1 MPTTYKKL
9 QGKPVSGVIKS
20 TLERISLHVELS
32 WVKDRELLCLQRA
45 SKDIWEKSMWR
56 LEKQMYEVRKGLT
69 FYTQIA
75 SSIYSPYSLA
85 PSSKRSHSG
94 RMG

>member
-1 MPTTYKKL
+1 MPATYKKL

-20 TLERISLHVELS
+20 SLERISLHVELS

-45 SKDIWEKSMWR
+45 SKDIRKNSVWR
-56 LEKQMYEVRKGLT
+56 LEKQMYEVRKGHILS
-69 FYTQIA
+69 IA
-75 SSIYSPYSLA
+75 CTPWLHL
-85 PSSKRSHSG
+85 PNRSHSS

>member
-1 MPTTYKKL
+1 MPATYKKL

-20 TLERISLHVELS
+20 TLERISLHVELC

-45 SKDIWEKSMWR
+45 SKDIREKSVWR

-69 FYTQIA
+69 FYAQITC
-75 SSIYSPYSLA
+75 SIYSPYSLA